1 LHHLRLLELLG
12 ERYATVFVPPAV
24 AAELAHPRAG
34 FVPVRV
40 EEYACFRIQAPA
52 DKERVRNLSLELD
65 PGESEAIA
73 LALEIHAD
81 YLLIDELD
89 GRTQAQHWGIQTTG
103 VLAILLRAKETGR
116 IGLIAP
122 LLDELERGLRFFVS
136 RALRENVLKHAGEG

>member
-1 LHHLRLLELLG
+1 MELLG
-12 ERYATVFVPPAV
+12 ERYAMVIVPPAV
-24 AAELAHPRAG
+24 AEELAHPRAG

-89 GRTQAQHWGIQTTG
+89 GRTQALRWGIQTTG
-103 VLAILLRAKETGR
+103 VFGILLRAKETGR
-116 IGLIAP
+116 IALVEP
-122 LLDELERGLRFFVS
+122 LLDELEQGLRYFVS
-136 RALRENVLKHAGEG
+136 RKLRAKVLQRAGEG